1 MKEQNLFEDAFYI
14 RRMWS
19 FSRAL
24 DLGLV
29 DEEIERGLQI
39 SLGER
44 HGERVAYIA
53 MRLGRALEFS
63 KEELVQV
70 TVAGLLH
77 DIGAL
82 GCFRAYNGDPRIL
95 QKHCLAGAETVK
107 HFPMGA
113 IIAPAIMYHHETP
126 DPEHGAL
133 GAPAEEVPLMARI
146 LSLAD
151 QLDLRLKRRLSS
163 RQERDEILEWITV
176 ETGTLF
182 YPEVAAA
189 FKRVAQ
195 KEAFWLDIEQAD
207 LLQIALGLLCGQ
219 WQLPATRELEPGFT
233 DDLAATFADLID
245 QKSKYTAR
253 HSRSV
258 AEIVERL
265 AKGLGWEE
273 DRRHEIYIAGLL
285 HDLGKLVIPKKILD
299 KPGKLDS
306 SEVEQ
311 IRTHTYYTHRL
322 LTEAG
327 FPTRMV
333 EWAAHHHERL
343 DGKGYPFALAGTEID
358 VGARIMAIADIFAA
372 LTEDRPYRL
381 AMTPGEAMELIQHG
395 AGTMVDSELVDLA
408 KRVLVDT
415 ALDHTT
421 HSKLTV

>member
-1 MKEQNLFEDAFYI
+1 LGERKLFEDAFYI

-29 DEEIERGLQI
+29 DEEIEKGLQYA
-39 SLGER
+39 LGQR

-53 MRLGRALEFS
+53 MRLGRCLGLS
-63 KEELVQV
+63 KKDLVQV

-82 GCFRAYNGDPRIL
+82 GCFREYHGDTRIMK
-95 QKHCLAGAETVK
+95 KHCIEGALTVEC
-107 HFPMGA
+107 FPSGA
-113 IIAPAIMYHHETP
+113 ILASAIKYHHETP
-126 DPEHGAL
+126 DSMHAAL
-133 GAPAEEVPLMARI
+133 HAPAKVVPLMARI

-151 QLDLRLKRRLSS
+151 KVDIRMLRRLHP
-163 RQERDEILEWITV
+163 RKERNEILKWVREKCGI
-176 ETGTLF
+176 LF
-182 YPEVAAA
+182 YPEVAVA
-189 FKRVAQ
+189 FEQIAL
-195 KEAFWLDIEQAD
+195 KEAFWLDIEQPD

-219 WQLPATRELEPGFT
+219 RRLPATRELEPGFT

-245 QKSKYTAR
+245 QKSQFTAR

-258 AEIVERL
+258 AETVERL
-265 AKGLGWEE
+265 ARGLGWEE
-273 DRRHEIYIAGLL
+273 DRLHQIYIAGLL
-285 HDLGKLVIPKKILD
+285 HDLGKLSIPKNILD
-299 KPGKLDS
+299 KPGPLDS
-306 SEVEQ
+306 AEVDI

-343 DGKGYPFALAGTEID
+343 DGKGYPFALAGAEID
-358 VGARIMAIADIFAA
+358 EGSRLMAIADIFAA

-381 AMTPGEAMELIQHG
+381 AMTPGEALAMIQRG
-395 AGTMVDSELVDLA
+395 AGTMADAQLVDLA
-408 KRVLVDT
+408 RKVLLSDAV
-415 ALDHTT
+415 
-421 HSKLTV
+421 

>member
-1 MKEQNLFEDAFYI
+1 LLQDAFYL

-29 DEEIERGLQI
+29 DDEIERGLQV

-63 KEELVQV
+63 KEELVQL

-95 QKHCLAGAETVK
+95 EKHCLSGATLVER
-107 HFPMGA
+107 FPSGEILASA
-113 IIAPAIMYHHETP
+113 IKYHHETP
-126 DPEHGAL
+126 DSMYSAL
-133 GAPAEEVPLMARI
+133 RVPSEEVPLMARI

-151 QLDLRLKRRLSS
+151 QIDLRLKRRLSNH
-163 RQERDEILEWITV
+163 QERDEIIDWVTM

-182 YPEVAAA
+182 YQEVADA
-189 FKRVAQ
+189 FKKVAQ
-195 KEAFWLDIEQAD
+195 KEAFWLDIEQPD
-207 LLQIALGLLCGQ
+207 LLQIALGLLCGK
-219 WQLPATRELEPGFT
+219 WQLPATRELEIGFT

-245 QKSKYTAR
+245 QKSQFTAR

-265 AKGLGWEE
+265 ARGLGWEE
-273 DRRHEIYIAGLL
+273 ERLHEIYIAGLL
-285 HDLGKLVIPKKILD
+285 HDLGKLSIPKKILD
-299 KPGKLDS
+299 KPGALDS
-306 SEVEQ
+306 NEINV

-333 EWAAHHHERL
+333 GWAAHHHERL
-343 DGKGYPFALAGTEID
+343 DGKGYPFALASHEID
-358 VGARIMAIADIFAA
+358 EGSRLMAIADIYAA

-381 AMTPGEAMELIQHG
+381 AMTPDEALALLQRG
-395 AGTMVDSELVDLA
+395 AGTMVDEKLVEVA
-408 KRVLVDT
+408 KVEFLR
-415 ALDHTT
+415 
-421 HSKLTV
+421 K

>member
-1 MKEQNLFEDAFYI
+1 MEERKLFEDASYI

-29 DEEIERGLQI
+29 DEEIEKGLQV
-39 SLGER
+39 SLGHR

-53 MRLGRALEFS
+53 MSLGRFLGLS
-63 KEELVQV
+63 KEDLIHV

-82 GCFRAYNGDPRIL
+82 GCFRAYHGDPRIMV
-95 QKHCLAGAETVK
+95 KHCIEGAVAVERFTAGSILAR
-107 HFPMGA
+107 A
-113 IIAPAIMYHHETP
+113 IKYHHETP
-126 DPEHGAL
+126 NPKHSAL
-133 GAPAEEVPLMARI
+133 RAPSEDVPLMARI

-151 QLDLRLKRRLSS
+151 KVDLRLPRRLHS
-163 RQERDEILEWITV
+163 RQERDEILKWIAV
-176 ETGTLF
+176 ENGTLF
-182 YPEVAAA
+182 YPEVAEA

-195 KEAFWLDIEQAD
+195 KEAFWLDIEQPD

-219 WQLPATRELEPGFT
+219 WHLPATCELELGFT

-245 QKSKYTAR
+245 QKSQFTAR

-258 AEIVERL
+258 AETVQRL
-265 AKGLGWEE
+265 ARGLGWKE
-273 DRRHEIYIAGLL
+273 DRLHEIYVAGLL
-285 HDLGKLVIPKKILD
+285 HDLGKLSIPKKVLD
-299 KPGKLDS
+299 KPGPLDP
-306 SEVEQ
+306 SEIEI

-327 FPTRMV
+327 FPTRMA

-343 DGKGYPFALAGTEID
+343 DGKGYPFALAEKD
-358 VGARIMAIADIFAA
+358 LDEGARLMSIADIFAA

-381 AMTPGEAMELIQHG
+381 AMTPGEALALIQRG
-395 AGTMVDSELVDLA
+395 AGTMVDANLVDLA
-408 KRVLVDT
+408 KRVL
-415 ALDHTT
+415 
-421 HSKLTV
+421 

>member
-1 MKEQNLFEDAFYI
+1 MEEWNLDEDAFYL

-29 DEEIERGLQI
+29 DEEIERGLQF
-39 SLGER
+39 SLGKR

-63 KEELVQV
+63 KEELVKV

-82 GCFRAYNGDPRIL
+82 GCFRTYNGDPRIL
-95 QKHCLAGAETVK
+95 EKHCIAGEAMVKRFPSGRILAS
-107 HFPMGA
+107 A
-113 IIAPAIMYHHETP
+113 IKYHHETL
-126 DPEHGAL
+126 DPLHSAL
-133 GAPAEEVPLMARI
+133 GAPSEEVPLMARI
-146 LSLAD
+146 LSLVD
-151 QLDLRLKRRLSS
+151 QIDIRLKRSLASHRK
-163 RQERDEILEWITV
+163 QDEILEWVTMK
-176 ETGTLF
+176 TGTLF
-182 YPEVAAA
+182 YPEVADA

-207 LLQIALGLLCGQ
+207 LLQIALGLLFGE
-219 WQLPATRELEPGFT
+219 WQLPAMRELETGFT
-233 DDLAATFADLID
+233 DDLAATFSDLID
-245 QKSKYTAR
+245 QKSKFTAR

-258 AEIVERL
+258 AETVECL
-265 AKGLGWEE
+265 ARALGWEE
-273 DRRHEIYIAGLL
+273 DQLHEIYVAGLL
-285 HDLGKLVIPKKILD
+285 HDLGKLSIAKKILD
-299 KPGKLDS
+299 KPGPLDS
-306 SEVEQ
+306 DEIDI

-343 DGKGYPFALAGTEID
+343 DGKGYPFALAGNEID
-358 VGARIMAIADIFAA
+358 EGSRLMAIADIFAA

-381 AMTPGEAMELIQHG
+381 AMTPEQALTLIERG
-395 AGTMVDSELVDLA
+395 VGTMVDTDLVEMA
-408 KRVLVDT
+408 RRVLVSD
-415 ALDHTT
+415 
-421 HSKLTV
+421 

>member
-1 MKEQNLFEDAFYI
+1 MAGDAFYI
-14 RRMWS
+14 RQMWS

-24 DLGLV
+24 DLGLIN
-29 DEEIERGLQI
+29 EEVERGLQV

-53 MRLGRALEFS
+53 MRLGRALGLS
-63 KEELVQV
+63 KETLVHV

-82 GCFRAYNGDPRIL
+82 GNFTDYKGAPRIL
-95 QKHCLAGAETVK
+95 EKHCTTGATIVK
-107 HFPMGA
+107 RFPDGA
-113 IIAPAIMYHHETP
+113 ILAPAIQYHHETP
-126 DPEHGAL
+126 DPSQSAL
-133 GAPAEEVPLMARI
+133 GAPAEKVPLIARI

-151 QLDLRLKRRLSS
+151 QIDLRLKRRLSS
-163 RQERDEILEWITV
+163 RREREEILEWVTM

-189 FKRVAQ
+189 FKEAAR
-195 KEAFWLDIEQAD
+195 KEAFWLDIEQPD

-219 WQLPATRELEPGFT
+219 WQLPSARELESGFT

-245 QKSKYTAR
+245 QKSKFTAR

-258 AEIVERL
+258 AETVEHL
-265 AKGLGWEE
+265 ARGLGWED
-273 DRRHEIYIAGLL
+273 DRLHEIYVAGLL
-285 HDLGKLVIPKKILD
+285 HDLGKLSVPRKILD
-299 KPGKLDS
+299 KPGPLDS
-306 SEVEQ
+306 AEVEI

-343 DGKGYPFALAGTEID
+343 DGRGYPFALGDKDLDE
-358 VGARIMAIADIFAA
+358 GARLMAIADIFAA
-372 LTEDRPYRL
+372 LTEDRPYRG
-381 AMTPGEAMELIQHG
+381 AMSTGEALALIQRG
-395 AGTMVDSELVDLA
+395 AGTMLDPGLIDLA
-408 KRVLVDT
+408 KRTLV
-415 ALDHTT
+415 
-421 HSKLTV
+421 

>member
-1 MKEQNLFEDAFYI
+1 MNSYFEDAFYI

-29 DEEIERGLQI
+29 DEEIERGMQV

-53 MRLGRALEFS
+53 MRLGRALELS

-77 DIGAL
+77 DIGAI

-95 QKHCLAGAETVK
+95 EKHSLAGAELIK
-107 HFPMGA
+107 HFPLGEVL
-113 IIAPAIMYHHETP
+113 APAIMYHHETP
-126 DPEHGAL
+126 DLEFSAL
-133 GAPAEEVPLMARI
+133 RAPAAEVPLIARI

-163 RQERDEILEWITV
+163 RQERDDISEWITL

-182 YPEVAAA
+182 YPEVATA

-207 LLQIALGLLCGQ
+207 LLQIALGLLFGQ

-245 QKSKYTAR
+245 QKSKFTAR

-265 AKGLGWEE
+265 ARGLGWEE
-273 DRRHEIYIAGLL
+273 DRRHEIYVAGLL
-285 HDLGKLVIPKKILD
+285 HDLGKLAIPKKILD
-299 KPGKLDS
+299 KPGMLEPF
-306 SEVEQ
+306 EVEQ

-343 DGKGYPFALAGTEID
+343 DGKGYPFALAEKEID
-358 VGARIMAIADIFAA
+358 VGARLMTIADIFAA

-381 AMTPGEAMELIQHG
+381 AMSPSEAMELIQRG
-395 AGTMVDSELVDLA
+395 AGTMVDSDLVDLA
-408 KRVLVDT
+408 RRVLVDT
-415 ALDHTT
+415 ALGHTT
-421 HSKLTV
+421 QSKLTV